1 MVNMNAGFNKVDQET
16 DGYRQAIRLIV
27 EDNDIQGGAAT
38 FRGTRILVHQIAHLL
53 DQGAGEGELRRDYP
67 HLTPEMIAAA
77 PVYARAHPRQ
87 GLARQ
92 PAWRR

>member
-1 MVNMNAGFNKVDQET
+1 MANVNTGFNKADRET
-16 DGYRQAIRLIV
+16 DDDRQAMPLIV
-27 EDNDIQGGAAT
+27 EDDDIQGGAAT